1 MNSRGNCV
9 WLRSKLSGDGAG
21 SRADARANK
30 SRSIYSVRQLC
41 AYLDLSS
48 TALNGVKKAG
58 EKRKAECEPGL
69 DEVARYYPK
78 ALMSAGIAK
87 YGIHLG
93 QHQFNRCFAQNG
105 SIRELA
111 KEETSGFNT
120 PRRDRLAHSSCL
132 LVDVIP
138 GQVCTDYPSFLLSSG
153 ILHMSLALLAC
164 ASEHGQAN
172 EDLSMA

>member
-1 MNSRGNCV
+1 MHSAFQV
-9 WLRSKLSGDGAG
+9 
-21 SRADARANK
+21 
-30 SRSIYSVRQLC
+30 
-41 AYLDLSS
+41 
-48 TALNGVKKAG
+48 
-58 EKRKAECEPGL
+58 
-69 DEVARYYPK
+69 
-78 ALMSAGIAK
+78 SAGIAK

-153 ILHMSLALLAC
+153 ILHMLHTHCHCHCILSSITYILTCDLFPQSRRRRPPKLAKQHGV
-164 ASEHGQAN
+164 ASGDYHPLCHIQSRTVASGVTLN
-172 EDLSMA
+172 

>member
-1 MNSRGNCV
+1 MCS
-9 WLRSKLSGDGAG
+9 A
-21 SRADARANK
+21 ANE
-30 SRSIYSVRQLC
+30 
-41 AYLDLSS
+41 DLSIVHSAFQVS
-48 TALNGVKKAG
+48 T
-58 EKRKAECEPGL
+58 
-69 DEVARYYPK
+69 
-78 ALMSAGIAK
+78 GIAK

-120 PRRDRLAHSSCL
+120 PRRDRLA
-132 LVDVIP
+132 
-138 GQVCTDYPSFLLSSG
+138 SG

>member
-1 MNSRGNCV
+1 MCS
-9 WLRSKLSGDGAG
+9 A
-21 SRADARANK
+21 ANE
-30 SRSIYSVRQLC
+30 
-41 AYLDLSS
+41 DLSIVHS
-48 TALNGVKKAG
+48 AFQV
-58 EKRKAECEPGL
+58 
-69 DEVARYYPK
+69 
-78 ALMSAGIAK
+78 SAGIAK

-153 ILHMSLALLAC
+153 ILHMLLALLAC

-172 EDLSMA
+172 EDLSMAAHLGFYTVLTWLPKMRTVTEAPARHHPCKIVDEARVLSYTLLVI